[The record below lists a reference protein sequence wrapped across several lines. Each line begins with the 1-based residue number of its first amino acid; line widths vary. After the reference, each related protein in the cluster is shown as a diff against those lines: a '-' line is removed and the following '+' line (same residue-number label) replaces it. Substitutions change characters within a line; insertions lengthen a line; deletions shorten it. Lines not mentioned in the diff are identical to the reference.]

1 MREKGVD
8 ELACD
13 CKNCI
18 VRSLTIL
25 SDLDFHEL
33 EKVSSLIYIKNFKRK
48 KVIFLEDS
56 ASLTVY
62 MIKSGNVK
70 TYKSLADGREQII
83 NILSAGD
90 MLGFDSL
97 YDDKYS
103 CTAEVIQDVEMCCIR
118 KSDLVALLQN
128 NPAVG
133 MKFIKIMNREL
144 NLAQDRIRDLGLK
157 DAREKVAT
165 LLMTL
170 FTSRGPFQ
178 GPQFTLSR
186 QEISEMVGVAQET
199 VIRILSEFRSDG
211 VIGTEGKNIT
221 VLDPETLTNLAGME
235 EGQ

>member
-1 MREKGVD
+1 M
-8 ELACD
+8 
-13 CKNCI
+13 
-18 VRSLTIL
+18 TIL
-25 SDLDFHEL
+25 SELDFGEL

-56 ASLTVY
+56 PSRTVY
-62 MIKSGNVK
+62 MIKTGTVK

-103 CTAEVIQDVEMCCIR
+103 CTAEVIQDVELCCIK
-118 KSDLVALLQN
+118 KSDLVALLTQN
-128 NPAVG
+128 PGVN

-144 NLAQDRIRDLGLK
+144 NRAQERIRDLGVK

-170 FTSRGPFQ
+170 FSSRGPMH
-178 GPQFTLSR
+178 GPGFTLSR

-199 VIRILSEFRSDG
+199 VIRILSEFRADG
-211 VIGTEGKNIT
+211 VIGTEGRNIM
-221 VLDPETLTNLAGME
+221 VRDPDALRDLAGME
-235 EGQ
+235 EG

>member
-1 MREKGVD
+1 M
-8 ELACD
+8 ACD

>member
-1 MREKGVD
+1 M
-8 ELACD
+8 ACD

-25 SDLDFHEL
+25 SELEFHEL

-56 ASLTVY
+56 PSLTVY
-62 MIKSGNVK
+62 MIKTGNVK

-103 CTAEVIQDVEMCCIR
+103 CTAEVIQDVEMCCIK
-118 KSDLVALLQN
+118 KSDLVLLLTH
-128 NPAVG
+128 NPSVG

-144 NLAQDRIRDLGLK
+144 NRAQDRIRDLGLK

-221 VLDPETLTNLAGME
+221 VLDPETLANLAGMD
-235 EGQ
+235 EG